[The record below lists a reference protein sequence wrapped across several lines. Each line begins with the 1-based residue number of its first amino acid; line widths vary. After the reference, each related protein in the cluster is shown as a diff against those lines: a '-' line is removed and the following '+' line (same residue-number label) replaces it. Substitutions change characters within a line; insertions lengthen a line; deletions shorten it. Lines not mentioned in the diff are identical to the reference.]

1 MTSKA
6 DRLNSEDGGQSLL
19 GIRWLL
25 AGVGAV
31 LISAAVSV
39 ASGPVSIP
47 LGQVVRELLDHLPL
61 LEVDSS
67 LSAADRAIIWDL
79 RAPRVVLGL
88 LVGALLAGSGAAYQ
102 GVFRNPLADPYLLGI
117 AAGAGLGA
125 TIARVEGQEV
135 FRALAERYPDLE
147 LKSHDVEYQESIV
160 FRSVKSLPVS
170 LD

>member
-6 DRLNSEDGGQSLL
+6 DRLNSEGGGQSLL

-61 LEVDSS
+61 LEVEEGDAPAEDAPAEAESDDPSS
-67 LSAADRAIIWDL
+67 LPDFLSGDAA
-79 RAPRVVLGL
+79 
-88 LVGALLAGSGAAYQ
+88 
-102 GVFRNPLADPYLLGI
+102 
-117 AAGAGLGA
+117 
-125 TIARVEGQEV
+125 
-135 FRALAERYPDLE
+135 
-147 LKSHDVEYQESIV
+147 
-160 FRSVKSLPVS
+160 
-170 LD
+170 